1 MKARNILTAVKEI
14 SIISLIA
21 LIITS
26 SLKAQNFQTED
37 AGINNAAKANIVEG
51 IESPNLGFKQDCI
64 YFSATYG
71 IKEAL
76 DALKDQLKDEED
88 PSTCVLI
95 SLAIFKLSEQEDSN
109 MLQGEALRDWNSKVG
124 QIAGKIVEQYENSK
138 SDIAA
143 KNK

>member
-1 MKARNILTAVKEI
+1 MRTTNILTAVKEI

-26 SLKAQNFQTED
+26 SLKAQDSKTEVTK
-37 AGINNAAKANIVEG
+37 INDTAKTNIIKG
-51 IESPNLGFKQDCI
+51 IESPNLGFKRDCI

-76 DALKDQLKDEED
+76 DVLKEQLKEEED

-95 SLAIFKLSEQEDSN
+95 SLAIYKLSEPENIDILS
-109 MLQGEALRDWNSKVG
+109 GDALENWNSKVG